1 MCSRFFLSPL
11 VPPQFCE
18 GHHYQKHKMPT
29 ACRGGDV
36 WYRMGY
42 MAGIDEK
49 FMKQAI
55 ALAVRGLGSV
65 EPNPMVAAI
74 IVRDGR
80 ELARG
85 WHGSFG
91 GPHAEIEALQAAAA
105 AGADVRGATMYVTL
119 EPCCHQGKTPPCTD
133 ALIAAGISRVV
144 AAMTD
149 PDENVAGGGVR
160 QLQAAG
166 IEVSVGCMEAEARK
180 LLKAYIKLR
189 TKHQPWVICK
199 WAQTADGYLA
209 LPPGEG
215 RWVTGELS
223 LRQVHEIRSYC
234 DGICVGIETV
244 LADDPF
250 LTNRSGHGKQPARVV
265 LDSRLRIPQD
275 CQLVK
280 TAGQS
285 PLIVVT
291 TPAAV
296 KVNGMHAGKLKEKGV
311 ELLALA
317 ETHRGVDAGAVL
329 DEFGRRQWTYLLVE
343 GGPNALDSFIKGRLA
358 DELVVFRSPRMLGIA
373 GPDSGKLPKFDI
385 VEVLQRYSFTAVE
398 RKKFGEDD
406 MVRYLPRQQES
417 AGSGRG

>member
-1 MCSRFFLSPL
+1 
-11 VPPQFCE
+11 
-18 GHHYQKHKMPT
+18 
-29 ACRGGDV
+29 
-36 WYRMGY
+36 
-42 MAGIDEK
+42 
-49 FMKQAI
+49 MKQAI
-55 ALAVRGLGSV
+55 ALAARGLGCV

-91 GPHAEIEALQAAAA
+91 GPHAEIEALQAASA

-144 AAMTD
+144 TAMLD
-149 PDENVAGGGVR
+149 PDEQVAGGGVK

-180 LLKAYIKLR
+180 LLRAYIKLR
-189 TKHQPWVICK
+189 TKKRPWVICK

-215 RWVTGELS
+215 KWVTGELS

-234 DGICVGIETV
+234 DGICVGIDTV
-244 LADDPF
+244 LADDPL

-280 TAGQS
+280 TADRS

-291 TPAAV
+291 TPAAI
-296 KVNGMHAGKLKEKGV
+296 KANGVHAGKLKEKGV
-311 ELLALA
+311 ELLAMA
-317 ETHRGVDAGAVL
+317 ETPLRGGVDIGAVL

-343 GGPNALDSFIKGRLA
+343 GGSAVLNSFVTTANPLA
-358 DELVVFRSPRMLGIA
+358 DELVVFRSPRMLGSTVA
-373 GPDSGKLPKFDI
+373 AAKNLPKFD
-385 VEVLQRYSFTAVE
+385 VTEVMQRYNLTAVE
-398 RKKFGEDD
+398 KKEFGADE
-406 MVRYLPRQQES
+406 MLRFLLSR
-417 AGSGRG
+417 